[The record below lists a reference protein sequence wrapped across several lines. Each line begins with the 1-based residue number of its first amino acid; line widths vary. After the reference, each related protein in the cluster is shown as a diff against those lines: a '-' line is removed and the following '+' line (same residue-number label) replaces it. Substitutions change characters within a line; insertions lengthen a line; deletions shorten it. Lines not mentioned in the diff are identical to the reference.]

1 MIDGDWNG
9 VAESKAQRWDLEQDL
24 GVWLVVMP
32 LASPKHVENE
42 LQFDYLKIHEK
53 KIFHFNYENDPE
65 KELYME
71 ITWGVNIPKKA
82 EVKGIIR

>member
-9 VAESKAQRWDLEQDL
+9 VAESKGQRWDLEQDL
-24 GVWLVVMP
+24 GVWLVVMA
-32 LASPKHVENE
+32 LASPKLVENK
-42 LQFDYLKIHEK
+42 LQFDYLKIYENN
-53 KIFHFNYENDPE
+53 FSTFNYENDPE